1 MVSQPT
7 FNFWARTFQITQLI
21 NLSWLN
27 HPTRIGLAVVS
38 FRIDPVKIPF
48 ILGIYLLMYLENMIL
63 NTFDGFFSITH
74 SFQIFL
80 RLCTVLPNGA
90 NLFARVLVGALAT
103 GLVTLGGY
111 TFMYLAHVATEIE
124 LDTFHTA
131 TRTINALRRN
141 LVGVIHFAPF
151 FSNLD
156 AHLVVVLYRGN
167 VSLAGL
173 AVDAT
178 ACNHFIHIVF
188 CMLSILTTENSFAQA
203 LHGGFVIVYVH
214 CFEGAF
220 QFVHQFWIEFA
231 HPVGEFHA
239 DSPPASPY
247 MPF

>member
-7 FNFWARTFQITQLI
+7 FNLRARAFQITQFI
-21 NLSWLN
+21 YFPWLN
-27 HPTRIGLAVVS
+27 HPTRIGLAVVP

-48 ILGIYLLMYLENMIL
+48 ILGIYLLMYLENMIFY
-63 NTFDGFFSITH
+63 TFDGFFSITH

-90 NLFARVLVGALAT
+90 NLLARVLVGALAT

-151 FSNLD
+151 LRNLD
-156 AHLVVVLYRGN
+156 AHLVIVLNSGN
-167 VSLAGL
+167 TSLTGL
-173 AVDAT
+173 AVNAT
-178 ACNHFIHIVF
+178 ACNHFIHID
-188 CMLSILTTENSFAQA
+188 LT
-203 LHGGFVIVYVH
+203 Y
-214 CFEGAF
+214 
-220 QFVHQFWIEFA
+220 
-231 HPVGEFHA
+231 
-239 DSPPASPY
+239 
-247 MPF
+247 